1 MTRQHHAAT
10 PMLFVERCC
19 IQSLYATSIQ
29 WTNTG
34 HPMLSA
40 TSHDCAVLCTICMLV
55 HLERVARKT
64 CVLETDD
71 DTTAIGVSQ
80 GAFR

>member
-1 MTRQHHAAT
+1 
-10 PMLFVERCC
+10 
-19 IQSLYATSIQ
+19 
-29 WTNTG
+29 
-34 HPMLSA
+34 MLSA